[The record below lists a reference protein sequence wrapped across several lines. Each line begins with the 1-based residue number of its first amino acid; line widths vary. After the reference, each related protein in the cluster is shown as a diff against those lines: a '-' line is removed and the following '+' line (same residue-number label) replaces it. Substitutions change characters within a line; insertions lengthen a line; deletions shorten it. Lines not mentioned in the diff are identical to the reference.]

1 MLQSIAS
8 RIDRAAKPTAD
19 LQSTDFRPRNALL
32 DLAERY
38 QKPFLIGGAILVLG
52 AIGWLVRRRIVRM
65 RKRSVLLR
73 N

>member
-1 MLQSIAS
+1 L
-8 RIDRAAKPTAD
+8 
-19 LQSTDFRPRNALL
+19 RPRNALL

-38 QKPFLIGGAILVLG
+38 QKPILIGGAILVLG
-52 AIGWLVRRRIVRM
+52 AMGWLVRRRVVRM